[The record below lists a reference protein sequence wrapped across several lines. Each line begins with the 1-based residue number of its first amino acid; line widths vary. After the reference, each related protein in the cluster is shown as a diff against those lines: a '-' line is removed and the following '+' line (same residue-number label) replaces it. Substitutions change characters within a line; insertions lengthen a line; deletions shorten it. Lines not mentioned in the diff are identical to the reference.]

1 MTIGNSTSPPGQPND
16 GNDHFFSALTWYR
29 DLILERIQ
37 DHIPKN
43 RYHRTLYGPMLEY
56 PMRDGK
62 GFRPALCLSMC
73 QACGGK
79 LEDGI
84 DTAAALEMF
93 HNAFL
98 IHDDVE
104 DASES
109 RRGYPTLHRMY
120 GIPIATNVGDGL
132 NMLAMRTLLRNT
144 ETMGLERALTIIHEV
159 ERLARETTEGQSLE
173 LDWVHGSRTPVR
185 VRDYFLMVYKKT
197 CWYTCIAPLRLG
209 TIIAGVDRGLLDSL
223 IPLGFRIGAA
233 FQIQD
238 DILNL
243 EADEKLYGKEIG
255 GDIAEGKR
263 TLMAIHA
270 LQTSDGT
277 TREKL
282 SAVYAKPRELKTPD
296 EIEWVLKTM
305 HEHGSIDYA
314 RNVARRY
321 TLSAQKLFRQRFDWL
336 HPSPHKAF
344 LEEMFQYMI
353 DRKL

>member
-1 MTIGNSTSPPGQPND
+1 MSLMRAKEAAARPAGSTE
-16 GNDHFFSALTWYR
+16 HFFATLAWYR
-29 DLILERIQ
+29 DLVLQRIEELV
-37 DHIPKN
+37 PKN
-43 RYHRTLYGPMLEY
+43 RYRETLYGPMLEY
-56 PMRDGK
+56 PLREGK

-79 LEDGI
+79 LEDAL

-109 RRGYPTLHRMY
+109 RRGHPTLHRKY
-120 GIPIATNVGDGL
+120 GVPIATNVGDGL

-144 ETMGLERALTIIHEV
+144 ETLGLERALTIIYEI
-159 ERLARETTEGQSLE
+159 ERMARESTEGQSLE
-173 LDWVHGSRTPVR
+173 LDWVHGSRCPVR
-185 VRDYFLMVYKKT
+185 VRDYFLMIYKKT
-197 CWYTCIAPLRLG
+197 CWYTCIAPMRVG
-209 TIIAGVDRGLLDSL
+209 HIISDVDRSALDAY

-243 EADEKLYGKEIG
+243 DAEEILYGKEIG

-263 TLMAIHA
+263 TLIAIHA
-270 LQTSDGT
+270 LQTSDGP
-277 TREKL
+277 TRDRLAKI
-282 SAVYAKPRELKTPD
+282 YAMPRDDKNAS
-296 EIEWVLKTM
+296 EITWALETIRQQ
-305 HEHGSIDYA
+305 GSIKFA
-314 RNVARRY
+314 KETALRL
-321 TLSAQKLFRQRFDWL
+321 TLNAKKLFERRFDWL
-336 HPSPHKAF
+336 PASPHRAF